1 MHACL
6 KPQNTCLILQPHW
19 TVLQGDPSFAAAKP
33 NGASIMLSLKSALD
47 DYIASRGGGD
57 RAFLTPVGGVVV
69 FRASQPG
76 LPERPQLVL
85 YKPAL
90 CVVAQGAKQVTLGNE
105 TFDYPEGAALVVSVE
120 VPAFGGV
127 TKASPATPYM
137 GMTIELDTTAMREVL
152 EQMETPPLPTAD
164 RLGAFVERL
173 SDPLVDC
180 VTRLARLLKT
190 PEAIP
195 VLYPSIM
202 REICYWLLAGPNGGE
217 VCKIARMDSHTRRI
231 ADAIHL
237 VRKDFARNIR
247 VEEMAEAA
255 RMSLSSF
262 HQHFK
267 TLTAM
272 SPLQFQKQLRLLE
285 ARRLMVT
292 EAMSVTSA
300 ALHVGYESASQFSRE
315 YTRMFGVPP
324 KRDVEAL
331 KARVA
336 PNPSRVTAEVTPRD
350 LSSAVHK

>member
-1 MHACL
+1 MQGN
-6 KPQNTCLILQPHW
+6 PSLQAEER
-19 TVLQGDPSFAAAKP
+19 S
-33 NGASIMLSLKSALD
+33 GASIMSLLKSALED
-47 DYIASRGGGD
+47 FIASRGGGD
-57 RAFLTPVGGVVV
+57 RAFLTPVDGVVV

-90 CVVAQGAKQVTLGNE
+90 CVVAQGAKQVTLGSE
-105 TFDYPEGAALVVSVE
+105 TFDYPEGSALVVSVE

-152 EQMETPPLPTAD
+152 DQMETPPRPTAD

-180 VTRLARLLKT
+180 VARLAQLLKT
-190 PEAIP
+190 PHAIP
-195 VLYPSIM
+195 VLYPSII

-217 VCKIARMDSHTRRI
+217 VCKIARVDSHTRRI

-237 VRKDFARNIR
+237 VRKDFTRNIR

-255 RMSLSSF
+255 RMGLSSF

-315 YTRMFGVPP
+315 YARMFGVPP

-336 PNPSRVTAEVTPRD
+336 PNPSRVTAEIPSRD